1 MLPPSPLN
9 SCSPGG
15 RRTTLVIFTTAD
27 TKTWIVVANLVAV
40 KKKAAFSNGR
50 DQEGCKHFWCRK
62 KNQHS
67 KTRVCGLPVAPGRE
81 TGVDIRRVPPQN
93 SVVELSVQ
101 VSKVR
106 SFVQTGERL
115 SFSDDACTIARKHEI
130 MDSDLGQLASTWNMG
145 PV

>member
-50 DQEGCKHFWCRK
+50 DQECCKHFWCRK

-67 KTRVCGLPVAPGRE
+67 KTL
-81 TGVDIRRVPPQN
+81 
-93 SVVELSVQ
+93 
-101 VSKVR
+101 
-106 SFVQTGERL
+106 
-115 SFSDDACTIARKHEI
+115 
-130 MDSDLGQLASTWNMG
+130 
-145 PV
+145 